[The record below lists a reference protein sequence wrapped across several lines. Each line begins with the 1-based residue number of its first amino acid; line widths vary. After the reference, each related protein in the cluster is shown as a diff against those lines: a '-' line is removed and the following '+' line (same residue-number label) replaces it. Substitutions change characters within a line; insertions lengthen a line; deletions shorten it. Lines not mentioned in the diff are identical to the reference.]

1 MPKYHLFMS
10 NTISKRVVLYTFMY
24 ILRESEIDF
33 YQEMDSEHRL
43 QENGRGPVPLC
54 TRFVSDFL
62 RILNIYGLQK
72 FSYNSI
78 QTLLIFT

>member
-1 MPKYHLFMS
+1 MIQFNLWQAKF
-10 NTISKRVVLYTFMY
+10 

-62 RILNIYGLQK
+62 QNTQYLWPSKVFI
-72 FSYNSI
+72 
-78 QTLLIFT
+78 